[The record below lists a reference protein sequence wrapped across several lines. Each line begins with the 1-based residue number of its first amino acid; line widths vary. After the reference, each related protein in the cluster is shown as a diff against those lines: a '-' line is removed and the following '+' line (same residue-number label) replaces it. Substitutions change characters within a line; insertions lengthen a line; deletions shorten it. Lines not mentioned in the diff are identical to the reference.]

1 MQRITSAFAV
11 AFLGANLFA
20 ALGACGPSA
29 ITGWFVV
36 QQLVQM
42 GVVVSVPVVMRS
54 VVRDHVKA
62 SCDSQDSDSLACPGR
77 NHGAMLSSWSSDE
90 GKGGRAPGKP
100 FLLVTSGVDVASW

>member
-1 MQRITSAFAV
+1 MSEKAPGPNLSESVLCAEALVFPMQRITSAFVV
-11 AFLGANLFA
+11 AFLAAHVFA

-36 QQLVQM
+36 QQLVLI

-54 VVRDHVKA
+54 VVREHVKA

-77 NHGAMLSSWSSDE
+77 NIMLSKYS
-90 GKGGRAPGKP
+90 
-100 FLLVTSGVDVASW
+100 